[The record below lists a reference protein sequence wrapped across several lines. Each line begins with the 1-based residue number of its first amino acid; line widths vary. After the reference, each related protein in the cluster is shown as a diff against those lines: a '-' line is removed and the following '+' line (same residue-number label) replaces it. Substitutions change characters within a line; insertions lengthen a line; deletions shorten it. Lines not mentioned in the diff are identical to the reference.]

1 MIIIDKIHEWRYSFK
16 VIIFLVSN
24 YNNMTMNRLQYR
36 HYRNYWYSTH
46 SISFWISIPLH
57 CRHNRRDGVSN
68 HQPYDCLFNCLFR
81 CKSKKISRLRVTGLC
96 EGNSPGTG
104 EFTAQMA
111 SNAENVSIWW
121 RHHAHPLLS
130 EGCRYSSLYWLLAS
144 STKVIMYGW
153 QSGNIIHSKDRGDLS
168 LLPNCHDAWNTKQHL
183 WI

>member
-96 EGNSPGTG
+96 EGNWPVNSPHKWPVTRKMFPFDDVIMHTRCCLRDAGT
-104 EFTAQMA
+104 
-111 SNAENVSIWW
+111 
-121 RHHAHPLLS
+121 HPCTDYL
-130 EGCRYSSLYWLLAS
+130 LLAPKS
-144 STKVIMYGW
+144 LCM
-153 QSGNIIHSKDRGDLS
+153 GD
-168 LLPNCHDAWNTKQHL
+168 NQAT
-183 WI
+183 